1 MNENPVF
8 EGFNQTKTVDF
19 AISAE
24 KGKYLVDVF
33 DVNITDTNK
42 AYIETI
48 SYTSLEEA
56 KADMQHYIFRNG

>member
-1 MNENPVF
+1 MSENPIF

-19 AISAE
+19 AISFE

-33 DVNITDTNK
+33 DANIADTNK

-48 SYTSLEEA
+48 SYTTLEEA
-56 KADMQHYIFRNG
+56 KTDMQNYILRD